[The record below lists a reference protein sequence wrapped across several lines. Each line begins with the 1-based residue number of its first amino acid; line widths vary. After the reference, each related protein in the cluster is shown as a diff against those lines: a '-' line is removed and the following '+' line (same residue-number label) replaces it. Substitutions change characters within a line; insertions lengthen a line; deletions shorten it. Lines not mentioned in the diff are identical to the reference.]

1 MNWLSSSVKCW
12 LQYRKRGE
20 SAAGG
25 PAAVGLSANGHVS
38 RFLKE
43 LFPDADLREF
53 QGTLTVT
60 AEGGSI
66 VGTAIQIGSRAGLFV
81 ALPAEELR

>member
-1 MNWLSSSVKCW
+1 M
-12 LQYRKRGE
+12 
-20 SAAGG
+20 AGG
-25 PAAVGLSANGHVS
+25 QAAFGLSANGHRS
-38 RFLKE
+38 RFLEE
-43 LFPDADLREF
+43 LFPDADLCEF

-81 ALPAEELR
+81 ALPAAELR